1 MPDIDMGREGSDR
14 LAKDPTNMGKG
25 SGRGEGRVHQKDRRG
40 VTIVEQLKAAQERVA
55 VIKAKK
61 AEQDKLKKEKLALR
75 KKQKRERT
83 AEASNNLYQ
92 SIKEEVHGVVVRQ
105 QQRRRAGQQ
114 NRKED

>member
-25 SGRGEGRVHQKDRRG
+25 SGRVGTDSTARG
-40 VTIVEQLKAAQERVA
+40 GGMTIVEQLKAAQERVA

-105 QQRRRAGQQ
+105 QQERRAAQQ